1 MRGAE
6 RTVTVV
12 GDGGHDGIGLA
23 VVGDTT
29 GIALDLAQRVGVF
42 AGSGVLDGDH
52 RDVALGVIG
61 AGGDHVVALDELEVE
76 LALLEVAA
84 VQDLGRGDL
93 VGDAGLIRIRLV
105 AVVEL
110 RLVSALQ
117 LVRSA
122 ECAVAVVGDG
132 GHDGIGL
139 AVVGDAVAGGS
150 AVGLAQRVGVLAGLG
165 VLDGVH
171 RDLAASDVGAGGDDL
186 GIFALALDEL
196 EGELVGLEVTAG
208 QDLGRGDLVGDA
220 GDLGARLV
228 GIGELGLLVFLQ
240 DMLGLEGAV
249 AVVGDGGHDSV
260 LGGAVGDAAN
270 VTLDLAQR
278 VGVLAGLGVLHGAHR
293 DVAGGVVGAGSDDLG
308 VLVLALNELEG
319 ELVGLEAE
327 LAPGQDL
334 GRGDLVGDAELVRL
348 HTIGIREHLILGL
361 CDLGR

>member
-1 MRGAE
+1 MRSAE
-6 RTVTVV
+6 RAVAVV

-23 VVGDTT
+23 VVGDAVA
-29 GIALDLAQRVGVF
+29 GGSAVDLAQRVGVL
-42 AGSGVLDGDH
+42 AGRGVLHGAH
-52 RDVALGVIG
+52 RDVALGVVG
-61 AGGDHVVALDELEVE
+61 AGGDDIVALDELEVE

-93 VGDAGLIRIRLV
+93 VGDAG
-105 AVVEL
+105 
-110 RLVSALQ
+110 
-117 LVRSA
+117 
-122 ECAVAVVGDG
+122 
-132 GHDGIGL
+132 
-139 AVVGDAVAGGS
+139 
-150 AVGLAQRVGVLAGLG
+150 
-165 VLDGVH
+165 
-171 RDLAASDVGAGGDDL
+171 
-186 GIFALALDEL
+186 
-196 EGELVGLEVTAG
+196 
-208 QDLGRGDLVGDA
+208 
-220 GDLGARLV
+220 DLGARLV
-228 GIGELGLLVFLQ
+228 GIGELGLLAFLQ